1 MDPFN
6 DWIVRPK
13 ARSGAPL
20 RLFCFPHAGVGTS
33 AFRGWA
39 EELKLDAELC
49 LFQPPS
55 RESRLRDGLFSSIPD
70 LVPALVENI
79 AGFLDRPFAFYGH
92 SLGGIVAFETALELR
107 RTRHLQPIHLF
118 VGASPAPQLALDPFG
133 HCVRC
138 PDDDFLSETQRR
150 YGPMPQEV
158 IADADMRAMILR
170 VLRADITTVETYSH
184 VAQAPL
190 DCGITAFG
198 GLEDRMVTRP
208 FLEAWQQ
215 QTLSDFRLHML
226 PGSHFF
232 LQSARTRLLEFIS
245 DGLRALH
252 KVRSEPA
259 RTLPK
264 AASGVSPGTADVEA

>member
-13 ARSGAPL
+13 ARSRAPL

-39 EELKLDAELC
+39 EELKLDAEIC
-49 LFQPPS
+49 LIQPPG
-55 RESRLRDGLFSSIPD
+55 RESRLRDELFSSIPE
-70 LVPALVENI
+70 LVPVLVENI
-79 AGFLDRPFAFYGH
+79 ASFLDRPFAFYGH
-92 SLGGIVAFETALELR
+92 SLGAIVAFETALELR
-107 RTRHLQPIHLF
+107 RTRHLQPIHMF
-118 VGASPAPQLALDPFG
+118 VGASPAPQLPWIHSPL
-133 HCVRC
+133 RSL
-138 PDDDFLSETQRR
+138 PDDDFLTETQRR

-158 IADADMRAMILR
+158 IADADMRTMILR

-208 FLEAWQQ
+208 LLEAWQQ

-232 LQSARTRLLEFIS
+232 LHSARTRLLEFIS
-245 DGLRALH
+245 DELRVLH
-252 KVRSEPA
+252 EMRLGPA
-259 RTLPK
+259 RTEQQYPL
-264 AASGVSPGTADVEA
+264 GR